1 MFYVLMPA
9 YLIAL
14 LIRPQDWF
22 EPVKGLPTGYVI
34 SLAMVVVGF
43 AAYVRERDKY
53 AIPQNKMMPVYVV
66 VVFVATLLSVDFST
80 GLDQGIAYFKRA
92 LVFFSVVWLV
102 NSKERVHF
110 TVVCYLVLAIVLST
124 QAITQALTGTSWGGQ
139 IPEPGYSE
147 IRVRWHGDWDGPN
160 VFSML
165 FIIAVG
171 MAMEY
176 LFGPYG
182 FMTRLFALFAMSMSF
197 VAIYYTNSRGA
208 VLSILGMMAYY
219 FKDRFTKK
227 MAITLAVGV
236 GLAVVT
242 LAPSRMSEV
251 SSKESSAHERTW
263 LWEQGLQLLKE
274 NPVFGIGRGQ
284 FHKRVDLQL
293 LAHNNYVQNFA
304 ELGLVGFFCFMS
316 FLWFCWKGG
325 TVIKSNAAS
334 LSPGVASFGRMV
346 SAMLVGYCICTFFV
360 VMELDL
366 LYFIMGLCMAIYLVA
381 RRENE
386 SLERFQH
393 TKADLRMILMGMGA
407 IIFAVWLAAVKQIL

>member
-1 MFYVLMPA
+1 VFYLLMPL

-22 EPVKGLPTGYVI
+22 EPMKGLPTGYVI
-34 SLAMVVVGF
+34 SLTMTVVG
-43 AAYVRERDKY
+43 AIAYLRERDKY
-53 AIPQNKMMPVYVV
+53 AIPQNKMMPFYVL

-102 NSKERVHF
+102 NSKERVHY
-110 TVVCYLVLAIVLST
+110 TVACYLVLMVVLSI

-139 IPEPGYSE
+139 TPEPGYTE

-160 VFSML
+160 VFAML
-165 FIIAVG
+165 FIIGIA
-171 MAMEY
+171 MAIEY

-182 FMTRLFALFAMSMSF
+182 VMTRLFSLFVISMSF
-197 VAIYYTNSRGA
+197 VAIFYTNSRGA

-227 MAITLAVGV
+227 MAVTLAVVV

-274 NPVFGIGRGQ
+274 NPVFGVGRGQ

-316 FLWFCWKGG
+316 FLWFCWKGSA
-325 TVIKSNAAS
+325 VIKSNAAA
-334 LSPGVASFGRMV
+334 LSPGVTSLGRMV
-346 SAMLVGYCICTFFV
+346 SAMLVGYGIVTFFV

-366 LYFIMGLCMAIYLVA
+366 LYFVMGLCMAIYLVA

-386 SLERFQH
+386 VIERFQH
-393 TKADLRMILMGMGA
+393 TKADLKMILLAMGA